1 MQDGLA
7 ASTWGPSGSDDFT
20 SPAYLAFILSYLLL
34 PDIMCAYCLGPLP
47 SPTCIMHL
55 GLVTAASPA
64 QEEGGRAGP
73 EAHLPV
79 CSSLISSRFAF
90 VLADVYLV
98 VLTVKASTGDEYL
111 LSCRS

>member
-1 MQDGLA
+1 
-7 ASTWGPSGSDDFT
+7 
-20 SPAYLAFILSYLLL
+20 
-34 PDIMCAYCLGPLP
+34 
-47 SPTCIMHL
+47 MHL

-98 VLTVKASTGDEYL
+98 VLTVKASTGDKTISFYFRIPASPVAPKRWESVECQAGIDSL
-111 LSCRS
+111 CCSEGPVALWF